1 MLTALTRA
9 VSPSLAECALSFIER
24 EPIDVALATRQ
35 HQAYEECLRHLGLRL
50 LGLPAE
56 PELPDAVF
64 VEDTAVVV
72 DEVAVLTAPRVQQRR
87 REVASVASALAPYRT
102 LCSIDGAG
110 TLEGGDVMRSGRTV
124 YAGLS
129 ARTNRAGIAQL
140 AAALQPFGY
149 AVQAV
154 EFTGCL
160 HLKSACCFV
169 GPETVL
175 ANRDWVDTAQ
185 LPGLEV
191 VGVAP
196 DEPAAA
202 NALAVAGHVLLP
214 ASFPHTAERLEQRG
228 FRVIRLDVSEL
239 QKAEAGVT
247 CCSVIF
253 QS

>member
-9 VSPSLAECALSFIER
+9 VSPSLAQCALSFIER
-24 EPIDVALATRQ
+24 EPIDVALAMRQ
-35 HQAYEECLRHLGLRL
+35 HQGYEECLRHLGLRL
-50 LGLPAE
+50 LALPPE

-72 DEVAVLTAPRVQQRR
+72 DEVAVLTAPLLDARR
-87 REVASVASALAPYRT
+87 REVASVASALAPYRP
-102 LCSIDGAG
+102 LRSIEGTG

-124 YAGLS
+124 YAGVS
-129 ARTNRAGIAQL
+129 ARSNRAGIAQL
-140 AAALQPFGY
+140 AAALEPFGY
-149 AVQAV
+149 TVEAV

-169 GPETVL
+169 GPQTIL
-175 ANRDWVDTAQ
+175 ANRDWVDTTQ
-185 LPGLEV
+185 LPGLQVVEV
-191 VGVAP
+191 AL

-214 ASFPHTAERLEQRG
+214 AAFPRTAERLEQRG
-228 FRVIRLDVSEL
+228 FQVIRLDVSEL

-253 QS
+253 Q